1 MKLDTTDALCGTAG
15 ALAEQDRLG
24 GFDSLH
30 LASFAEVA
38 RRAGPFDVQF
48 SSFDDRL
55 NQAARK
61 FGAEAEARYMSAADA
76 HKSRQTA
83 AQRETGEMNDFSGV
97 CDSIAFHR
105 IDLSNQEVV
114 MPLLPVGNVC
124 IRRFART
131 FDGIIEGIDPVR
143 YKCRAV
149 ATERMTTSVTF
160 RISAKA
166 DCDDVG
172 TLVPVT
178 GLRAKGTTIRRAD
191 GFAHFAGRA
200 QIIDATP
207 DPDVVLFSGTLDL
220 IARIGSHPA
229 LGEPCAPEE
238 HVEGWF
244 VGRARTASP
253 R

>member
-1 MKLDTTDALCGTAG
+1 
-15 ALAEQDRLG
+15 
-24 GFDSLH
+24 
-30 LASFAEVA
+30 
-38 RRAGPFDVQF
+38 
-48 SSFDDRL
+48 
-55 NQAARK
+55 
-61 FGAEAEARYMSAADA
+61 
-76 HKSRQTA
+76 
-83 AQRETGEMNDFSGV
+83 
-97 CDSIAFHR
+97 
-105 IDLSNQEVV
+105 
-114 MPLLPVGNVC
+114 MPLLPVGDVC

-131 FDGIIEGIDPVR
+131 FDGITEGIGAVP

-149 ATERMTTSVTF
+149 ATERMTASVTF

-172 TLVPVT
+172 ALLPVT

-200 QIIDATP
+200 QIINATP

-244 VGRARTASP
+244 VGQGKDKFAKMTLRVVLVGRGQLATGTHAFPDTSKNRIIGTLVIAP
-253 R
+253 

>member
-1 MKLDTTDALCGTAG
+1 
-15 ALAEQDRLG
+15 
-24 GFDSLH
+24 
-30 LASFAEVA
+30 
-38 RRAGPFDVQF
+38 
-48 SSFDDRL
+48 
-55 NQAARK
+55 
-61 FGAEAEARYMSAADA
+61 
-76 HKSRQTA
+76 
-83 AQRETGEMNDFSGV
+83 
-97 CDSIAFHR
+97 
-105 IDLSNQEVV
+105 

-131 FDGIIEGIDPVR
+131 FDGVIEGSDAVR
-143 YKCRAV
+143 YKCRAI
-149 ATERMTTSVTF
+149 ATERMTTSVTL

-166 DCDDVG
+166 DCDDIG

-200 QIIDATP
+200 QIINGRQ
-207 DPDVVLFSGTLDL
+207 DPEVVLFSGTLDL

-244 VGRARTASP
+244 TGRGKGRFARMTLSVILSGGGQLATGTHVFPDTSRNRVIGTLVIAP
-253 R
+253 

>member
-1 MKLDTTDALCGTAG
+1 
-15 ALAEQDRLG
+15 
-24 GFDSLH
+24 
-30 LASFAEVA
+30 
-38 RRAGPFDVQF
+38 
-48 SSFDDRL
+48 
-55 NQAARK
+55 
-61 FGAEAEARYMSAADA
+61 
-76 HKSRQTA
+76 
-83 AQRETGEMNDFSGV
+83 
-97 CDSIAFHR
+97 
-105 IDLSNQEVV
+105 
-114 MPLLPVGNVC
+114 MPLLPVGDVC

-131 FDGIIEGIDPVR
+131 FDGVTEGIDAVR

-166 DCDDVG
+166 DCDDIG

-178 GLRAKGTTIRRAD
+178 GLRAKGTTVRRAD

-200 QIIDATP
+200 QIINAGP
-207 DPDVVLFSGTLDL
+207 DPDVVLFNGTLDL

-244 VGRARTASP
+244 TGRGTGRYAKMTLSVIFSGGGQLAAGTHAFPNTSQNRVIGTLVIAP
-253 R
+253 